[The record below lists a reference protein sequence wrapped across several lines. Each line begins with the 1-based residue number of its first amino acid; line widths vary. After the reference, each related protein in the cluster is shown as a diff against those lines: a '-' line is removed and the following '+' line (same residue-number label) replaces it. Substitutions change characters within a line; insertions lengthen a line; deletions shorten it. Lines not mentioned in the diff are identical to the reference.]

1 MVAGFVHGVLNSDDM
16 CITGEAFDYGSYR
29 FLPRYDRDFV
39 AAYFDQQGL
48 YAYGRQP
55 SFKDGT
61 LVDTGGLLPS
71 KDGVRLRLAGGT
83 IRPMFAPGKG
93 P

>member
-1 MVAGFVHGVLNSDDM
+1 M
-16 CITGEAFDYGSYR
+16 
-29 FLPRYDRDFV
+29 